1 MRAPSLYTHF
11 ESKHAIYDA
20 MFGQAWS
27 DYEQAALTELADRP
41 EAPERRFAGPRA
53 CSSTSRSP
61 NPRATSS

>member
-27 DYEQAALTELADRP
+27 DYEPVALAELGELPQAPGQPSAELP
-41 EAPERRFAGPRA
+41 S

-61 NPRATSS
+61 TLPATSS